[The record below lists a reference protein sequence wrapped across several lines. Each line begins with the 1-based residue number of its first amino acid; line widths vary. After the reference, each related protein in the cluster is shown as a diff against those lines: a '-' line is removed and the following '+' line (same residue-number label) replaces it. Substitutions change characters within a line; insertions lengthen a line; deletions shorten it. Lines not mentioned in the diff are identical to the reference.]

1 MDCIVIMPLGRFRK
15 GILLAFPMILVALG
29 VSASVASE
37 PKSIALISMLIFSGI
52 IMSVGMYMDYRMSE
66 RSNGSLQDLKN
77 QLDPMMAPT
86 FQSILFLHS
95 TVMTLFLILLIR
107 IEANDIFG
115 GGPQNLNFGQKFSSG
130 EISEEDNIAF
140 TAEATSVGHS
150 IQGVLCAL
158 LCYPAITGWLVRGG
172 KLGYSKKVVYLL
184 LLCQLASAALSIYP
198 SYSLIKRL
206 YKDAEVFSRTSH
218 MNNATE
224 WVLGYILGAS
234 LGYFLTVVIKTH
246 IIKMGNGMNLSLLLE
261 SFKIPESVETLENG
275 EIKYGYGKAVEFRS
289 VLQSSIYK
297 VLDTIS
303 IILLVSFSVT
313 TLLTGVFIGNTW
325 YLQELTMSSPNY
337 EIIGGYAIMW
347 VLSLGFT
354 FFLYRDLRIQNHSI
368 Q

>member
-115 GGPQNLNFGQKFSSG
+115 GDPQNLNFGQKFSSG

-172 KLGYSKKVVYLL
+172 KLGYSKKVGYLL

-275 EIKYGYGKAVEFRS
+275 EIKYGYGKAGEFRS

>member
-1 MDCIVIMPLGRFRK
+1 
-15 GILLAFPMILVALG
+15 
-29 VSASVASE
+29 
-37 PKSIALISMLIFSGI
+37 
-52 IMSVGMYMDYRMSE
+52 
-66 RSNGSLQDLKN
+66 
-77 QLDPMMAPT
+77 MMTPT
-86 FQSILFLHS
+86 FQSLLFLHS
-95 TVMTLFLILLIR
+95 TVITLFLILLIR

-115 GGPQNLNFGQKFSSG
+115 GDPQNLNFGQKFSSG
-130 EISEEDNIAF
+130 EISDEENIAF

-158 LCYPAITGWLVRGG
+158 LCCPAITGWLVRGG
-172 KLGYSKKVVYLL
+172 KLGYSKKVGYLL

-218 MNNATE
+218 MNNTTE
-224 WVLGYILGAS
+224 WVLGYVLGAS

-246 IIKMGNGMNLSLLLE
+246 IMKMGNGIE
-261 SFKIPESVETLENG
+261 SFKIPQSVETLENG

-297 VLDTIS
+297 VIDAIS

-325 YLQELTMSSPNY
+325 YLQELTTSSPNY
-337 EIIGGYAIMW
+337 EIIGGYAILW
-347 VLSLGFT
+347 VLCLGIT
-354 FFLYRDLRIQNHSI
+354 FFLYRDLRIQNNSI